1 MSSPDEPVSAS
12 AAAEQAARRAVVLAL
27 RELQVAGVRE
37 RPALVRTALLAGAAG
52 AALLAGAAALVLA
65 NWAIVRALS
74 GPLPGWRAPLV
85 LAAGWLALAAGLGA
99 LVWLRARPRGAGAA
113 GEPGSA
119 RDDAEAALHESLDRL
134 GAIVAADAERRIAAA
149 LLPIAGGLA
158 AAGGELVDATDE
170 VIEVADELTDV
181 LEETVPGGMIVNR
194 AFDVALAPGR
204 LGIRVARTAARRG
217 GFVR

>member
-1 MSSPDEPVSAS
+1 MSSPDEPGSAS

-27 RELQVAGVRE
+27 RELQVATVRE
-37 RPALVRTALLAGAAG
+37 RPALVRTAVLAAAAG

-99 LVWLRARPRGAGAA
+99 LVWTRARPRGAGADVD
-113 GEPGSA
+113 PGRA
-119 RDDAEAALHESLDRL
+119 LDDAEAALHDALDQL
-134 GAIVAADAERRIAAA
+134 GAIVAGAAERRLAAA

-204 LGIRVARTAARRG
+204 LGVRVARTAIRRG
-217 GFVR
+217 GF